1 MLERR
6 LRRRRKIIKM
16 LKKLFIKSKP
26 FIFIFCLSQII
37 IFAILLSINND
48 QVIKSLKNIC
58 VVLAL
63 NIFILLGIQLQMFM
77 IFWFSKMLV
86 LEVYSTLLIA
96 AGFLCFVVLFSNEY
110 SVEIK
115 IVLISMLITVCISGF
130 YNRFV
135 LANLDQKKWRDNRK
149 SIKEENDKKKIIV

>member
-1 MLERR
+1 
-6 LRRRRKIIKM
+6 
-16 LKKLFIKSKP
+16 
-26 FIFIFCLSQII
+26 
-37 IFAILLSINND
+37 
-48 QVIKSLKNIC
+48 
-58 VVLAL
+58 
-63 NIFILLGIQLQMFM
+63 
-77 IFWFSKMLV
+77 MLV